1 MILNVFLK
9 KSFFKIGMWHSRPP
23 RDPPPHGKYH
33 LKFPFWLLEPIPNEL
48 PCVNF
53 WLLTFLQSNVMK
65 ILQKKLGSKR
75 SFLREI
81 GAHIFYT
88 PMYEVAIAYS
98 TNKNPSPEKLSRA
111 INYSV
116 GRMTKLMNSLS
127 GSYDRIG
134 GFPQQ
139 VGCWNCQ

>member
-1 MILNVFLK
+1 MCQFLASNFSSVK
-9 KSFFKIGMWHSRPP
+9 R
-23 RDPPPHGKYH
+23 HG
-33 LKFPFWLLEPIPNEL
+33 N
-48 PCVNF
+48 
-53 WLLTFLQSNVMK
+53 SA
-65 ILQKKLGSKR
+65 KKLGSKR

-116 GRMTKLMNSLS
+116 GRMTKLMDSLS
-127 GSYDRIG
+127 GSDDRIG

-139 VGCWNCQ
+139 VGC